1 MKRVFALVLALV
13 IIASLSCVPAM
24 AQSAYPDCDHV
35 GDVVSASEDGY
46 VNITFSNGYNG
57 FCICYGD
64 EDADKEDGFTI
75 SNMSLA
81 VNRINGENVS
91 QHLKRLFVDQFDA
104 FFTYS
109 ATEGLQIKDPF
120 VLQCTIWHFS
130 DNNNSWRVDANLV
143 ADVKSAVASATQT
156 IPDHGYTKKIND
168 TTLAIFDFHVMQ
180 AHKGDGYQNFW
191 TYKISFAP
199 YPAPVVTSPTQDQI
213 VTVIAGQTATLSV
226 TATNAESYQWQVD
239 TGDGFKNIEGATGAS
254 YTTPAITK
262 ENEGHKYRC
271 VVTNTAGSDISPVYS
286 LDAVE
291 KPVFTTPTAD
301 QQISVYEGKT
311 AQLTAEATD
320 AYAYQWQMDSGEG
333 FGDIDGA
340 TQKTYTIP
348 VISDQ
353 NSGYKY
359 RCVASNIAGSTESHV
374 FSLKKIP
381 APEIT
386 DPTQDQIVTVIAG
399 QTATLSV
406 TATNAESYQWQ
417 VDTGDG
423 FKNIEGATGASYTT
437 PAITKENEGHKYRC
451 VVTNTA
457 GSDISPVY
465 SLDAVEKPVF
475 TTPTADQQIS
485 VYEGKTAQLTAEA
498 TDAYAYQWQ
507 MDSGEGFGD
516 IDGATQKTYTIP
528 VISDQ
533 NSGYKYRCVASNI
546 AGSTESHVFSLKK
559 IPAPEITDPT
569 ADKGI
574 DAYDGKSVGLTVT
587 ATNAESYQWQVD
599 TGDGFKDIEGATE
612 SSYTIPAITQS
623 NSSYKYRCVASNPVG
638 SDASPVFTL
647 HVVNVDPPIVTG
659 NDKTITVKKDGQATL
674 TVTAEDGETYQWQVK
689 TEDGFKDIEG
699 ATAASY
705 TVPAS
710 NTEGSTQYRCVVSN
724 DNGES
729 VSPVY
734 TVIVT
739 EPSATP
745 ETGDPFHP
753 VLLSCVMLL
762 SFAAAAWICKK
773 HV

>member
-130 DNNNSWRVDANLV
+130 DNNNSWRVDADLV

-320 AYAYQWQMDSGEG
+320 AYAYQWQVDSGEG

-348 VISDQ
+348 
-353 NSGYKY
+353 
-359 RCVASNIAGSTESHV
+359 A
-374 FSLKKIP
+374 
-381 APEIT
+381 
-386 DPTQDQIVTVIAG
+386 
-399 QTATLSV
+399 
-406 TATNAESYQWQ
+406 
-417 VDTGDG
+417 
-423 FKNIEGATGASYTT
+423 
-437 PAITKENEGHKYRC
+437 
-451 VVTNTA
+451 
-457 GSDISPVY
+457 
-465 SLDAVEKPVF
+465 
-475 TTPTADQQIS
+475 
-485 VYEGKTAQLTAEA
+485 
-498 TDAYAYQWQ
+498 
-507 MDSGEGFGD
+507 
-516 IDGATQKTYTIP
+516 
-528 VISDQ
+528 ISDQ